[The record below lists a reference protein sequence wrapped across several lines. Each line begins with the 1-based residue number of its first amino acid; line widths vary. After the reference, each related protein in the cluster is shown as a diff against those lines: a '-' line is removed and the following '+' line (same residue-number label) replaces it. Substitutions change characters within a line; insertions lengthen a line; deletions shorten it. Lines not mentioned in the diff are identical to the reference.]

1 MSNFQSHATS
11 NPNTIAQ
18 YATIEALNGPED
30 TLNEMVKA
38 FKERRD
44 FMVDKINSIEN
55 LSCLKPQGAFYVMVN
70 ISQLLGKTIGGKV
83 IENSIDLADY
93 LLDNAK
99 VAVVPG
105 IGFGNDNYVRLSYAT
120 SLENI
125 KEGLDR
131 IEKAIAL

>member
-1 MSNFQSHATS
+1 
-11 NPNTIAQ
+11 
-18 YATIEALNGPED
+18 
-30 TLNEMVKA
+30 MVKA